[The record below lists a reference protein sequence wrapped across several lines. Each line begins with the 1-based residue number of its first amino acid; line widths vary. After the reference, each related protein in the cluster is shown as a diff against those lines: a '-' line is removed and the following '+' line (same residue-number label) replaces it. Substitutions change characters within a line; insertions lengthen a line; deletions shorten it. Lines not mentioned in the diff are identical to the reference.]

1 MTDVPIDPSNPAVR
15 AAVLYDI
22 SPYGED
28 FFPVP
33 STDGVPFVLYIRYT
47 SETIHGRNAQLRRG
61 FLPALRESDIRRVQ
75 PLFHVGGQGRLR

>member
-47 SETIHGRNAQLRRG
+47 SETITDETRFRSQAGHDSEENLMTLCSSCHSAARR
-61 FLPALRESDIRRVQ
+61 S
-75 PLFHVGGQGRLR
+75 